1 MTAVPAQQAAAAV
14 SQADRNQAV
23 TAVNSLV
30 PERGASSLSAPSVP
44 QMQLGLSNA
53 AQQVRSG
60 GGGFGP
66 QSWLPKGLLQRFGI
80 ETLIAA
86 ADAGQTRTDGG
97 RSALL
102 PPSFNRAV

>member
-1 MTAVPAQQAAAAV
+1 VPPQQAVAEAAKADQTQAV
-14 SQADRNQAV
+14 S
-23 TAVNSLV
+23 AVNALM
-30 PERGASSLSAPSVP
+30 PERSAASLTSPSVP
-44 QMQLGLSNA
+44 QMQQGLSNA

-66 QSWLPKGLLQRFGI
+66 QSWLPRGLLQRFGI